1 MSRLLPQGA
10 EPPPEEGLVSC
21 LLIELGWGGVRGGE
35 VEAPKGAWRSPP
47 DLLGC
52 REGFSGLVPWHH
64 AAASKRCTCV
74 RPVSS
79 CLSGRAHYGG

>member
-21 LLIELGWGGVRGGE
+21 LLSELGWGGCGE
-35 VEAPKGAWRSPP
+35 GKGAWRSPP
-47 DLLGC
+47 DLPGC

-74 RPVSS
+74 RRVSS